1 LYWGSQAVEQ
11 KILTKGG
18 ENVKASVSLVDQV
31 QNVNA
36 DKIDLPVLRELVR
49 DVQSK
54 TSDQIKKEGQ
64 LWSDGDWRQWRQ
76 HSSHNPW

>member
-1 LYWGSQAVEQ
+1 MKTVA
-11 KILTKGG
+11 
-18 ENVKASVSLVDQV
+18 SLVTQV
-31 QNVNA
+31 QSVNP

-54 TSDQIKKEGQ
+54 TSEQIKKEGQ
-64 LWSDGDWRQWRQ
+64 LWSDGNWRQWRQ